1 MKSEG
6 PGNEK
11 IPCAGARGARDL
23 LTCSTDRVL
32 TVMGSAHMSAVQ
44 KHRHKDYY

>member
-1 MKSEG
+1 MIKSEG

-32 TVMGSAHMSAVQ
+32 TVHPGRLVYLAT
-44 KHRHKDYY
+44 